1 MTIDEKEGLEKIVG
15 KFEVVAE
22 YATKDNIFDFVHFK
36 DEDGEKGLFNLS
48 SWEEVEVD
56 FNGLIQ
62 K

>member
-1 MTIDEKEGLEKIVG
+1 MTIDEKEGLEKRVG

-22 YATKDNIFDFVHFK
+22 YATENNVFDFVHFT
-36 DEDGEKGLFNLS
+36 DEDGEEGLFNLS

-56 FNGLIQ
+56 FNGLVQ